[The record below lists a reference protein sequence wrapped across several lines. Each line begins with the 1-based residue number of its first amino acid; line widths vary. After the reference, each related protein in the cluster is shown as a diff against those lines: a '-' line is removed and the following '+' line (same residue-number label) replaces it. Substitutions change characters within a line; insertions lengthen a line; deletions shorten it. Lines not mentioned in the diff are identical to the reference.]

1 MIPKKLLQSLP
12 LMVLSLLL
20 ASCGGGSRV
29 LESISVSPNPATA
42 QNGKAQLVA
51 TGTFSSSPVTVTP
64 LAVNWI
70 GPPIPQTNA
79 HPDVCTPTECGGGI
93 STNGLVTCGIGYA
106 GNVTIA
112 ASAPKNPNLP
122 LSTQNVPMVTVTAT
136 VSCPAI
142 P

>member
-1 MIPKKLLQSLP
+1 MNRIQAAI
-12 LMVLSLLL
+12 VLSVFTVVLT
-20 ASCGGGSRV
+20 SCGGSGPRT

-70 GPPIPQTNA
+70 GPPVPLNNV
-79 HPDVCTPTECGGGI
+79 HSHVCVPGECGGGI
-93 STNGLVTCGIGYA
+93 NTDGLVTCGIGYS
-106 GNVTIA
+106 GSVTITV
-112 ASAPKNPNLP
+112 SAPKDPTLP
-122 LSTQNVPMVTVTAT
+122 LSTPNVPMVTATAT
-136 VSCPAI
+136 VSCPAT